1 MIKNNSD
8 NQIQYLYHYFEKS
21 KGPFLNLSDLC
32 INEAQEVM
40 DKIKENNSL
49 MASHRYDGYLERR
62 KELEQIA
69 RNIFISKGGKPK
81 RKVPH
86 YMVVEKCNWLNT
98 WYTEGTYVK
107 IPISSFDPD
116 IISFSYGDMFPTFSD
131 RVKDSKEY
139 RKKIYT
145 LDEIKELIAKYGLPQ
160 AWNEDGKFGPERY
173 IEVQV
178 WDDVTIKKCISEWN
192 YSNKK

>member
-1 MIKNNSD
+1 MFKNNLD
-8 NQIQYLYHYFEKS
+8 NKIQYLYHYFEKS

-32 INEAQEVM
+32 INKAQEVM

-49 MASHRYDGYLERR
+49 MVSHRYDGYLDRR

-69 RNIFISKGGKPK
+69 RDIFISKGGKPK

-107 IPISSFDPD
+107 IPISSFDPSV
-116 IISFSYGDMFPTFSD
+116 ISFSYGDMFPTFSD
-131 RVKDSKEY
+131 RVKDNKEY

-145 LDEIKELIAKYGLPQ
+145 LDEIKELIVKYGLPQ

-178 WDDVTIKKCISEWN
+178 WDDVTINDCISEWN